1 MPRSSQVISKEKIEC
16 IRGTADKPL
25 RSRMFGQESDDAGG
39 ECLCRGRV
47 AEEPQFRFDQFQFHQ
62 REPTVVVLHHIDTAI
77 HGQRVASG
85 HGKLDQGDLFVG
97 RTVRLN
103 RSW

>member
-1 MPRSSQVISKEKIEC
+1 
-16 IRGTADKPL
+16 
-25 RSRMFGQESDDAGG
+25 MFGQESDDAGG

-47 AEEPQFRFDQFQFHQ
+47 AAEPQFRFDQFQFHQ